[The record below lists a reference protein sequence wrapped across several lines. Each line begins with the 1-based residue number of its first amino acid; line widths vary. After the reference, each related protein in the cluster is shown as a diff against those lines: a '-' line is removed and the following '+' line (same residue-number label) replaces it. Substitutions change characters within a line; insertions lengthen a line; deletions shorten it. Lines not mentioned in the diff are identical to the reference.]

1 MSGPEI
7 KLLSVEAS
15 DIPTLAKINE
25 IGFADQA
32 IDKLMFPKSDGGLL
46 ASHML
51 KIFSEDSTARFMKA
65 VIDGQIVGFTQWH
78 HYHDFPLPA
87 EAEPLPNWGPDANG
101 VLCNV
106 FFGAMKRV
114 RREHM
119 AGKKCSGKYSCLL
132 IKKETA
138 KVRVL
143 LFQFFR
149 FWSPFRNFREEEL
162 VPFFFKMDYV
172 WQTKQ
177 VYRRGWRRPQKDVD
191 FTGN

>member
-7 KLLSVEAS
+7 KLLPVEAV
-15 DIPTLAKINE
+15 DIPTLAKIND

-51 KIFSEDSTARFMKA
+51 KIFKEDSTARFMKA

-101 VLCNV
+101 VLADL
-106 FFGAMKRV
+106 FFGSMKRV

-119 AGKKCSGKYSCLL
+119 AGKKCSGKYSSLM
-132 IKKETA
+132 IRKVIA
-138 KVRVL
+138 KDG
-143 LFQFFR
+143 F
-149 FWSPFRNFREEEL
+149 SPFSSSDFGHRSGISRKRSWY
-162 VPFFFKMDYV
+162 PSSPRWATY
-172 WQTKQ
+172 
-177 VYRRGWRRPQKDVD
+177 GRPSRSTSMVGGFLKR
-191 FTGN
+191 T

>member
-1 MSGPEI
+1 MSGPGI
-7 KLLSVEAS
+7 KLLPVEAS
-15 DIPTLAKINE
+15 DIPTLAKIND
-25 IGFADQA
+25 IGFADQV

-51 KIFSEDSTARFMKA
+51 KIFKEDPTARFMKA

-101 VLCNV
+101 VLCDI

-119 AGKKCSGKYSCLL
+119 AGKKCTGEYSYLL
-132 IKKETA
+132 IRKETA
-138 KVRVL
+138 KSGL
-143 LFQFFR
+143 
-149 FWSPFRNFREEEL
+149 SPFSSSDSGHCSGISGKRSWYSSSSRWITYGRPSRSTG
-162 VPFFFKMDYV
+162 VV
-172 WQTKQ
+172 
-177 VYRRGWRRPQKDVD
+177 RGVRKR
-191 FTGN
+191 T